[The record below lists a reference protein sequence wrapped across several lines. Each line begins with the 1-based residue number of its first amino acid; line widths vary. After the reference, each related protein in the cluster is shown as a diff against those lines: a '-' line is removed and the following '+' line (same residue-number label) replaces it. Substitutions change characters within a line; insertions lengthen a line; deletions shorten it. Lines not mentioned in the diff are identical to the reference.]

1 MTIIK
6 ERSQLVLKKISLLI
20 IFLMLGCGTA
30 LRSIQQEYSDS
41 AFSPNFDQTKIY
53 RLVLLPVNAT
63 GIRLNPSEANALY
76 DFIALELLK
85 TNRFSLVERNRIE
98 DILKEQEFGVSGIVD
113 ASTAAKIGKVLGADA
128 VMLTE
133 VTELKKDEFF
143 QNENA
148 YDAKVFVRIID
159 ATTAEILFYGK
170 GRGESMQGRVNATEM
185 AVTNAIKTL
194 QGGIR

>member
-1 MTIIK
+1 MTVIK

>member
-185 AVTNAIKTL
+185 AFTNAIKTL